1 LVVHLQRLGGVPRA
15 LVWDGE
21 GAVGEYTGGRNKLTA
36 ECQAFRGTLGAKV
49 VILRL
54 RDPEAKGIIERAHD
68 YLETFVALP
77 ATASAHRSH
86 GSGGKEP

>member
-1 LVVHLQRLGGVPRA
+1 M

-21 GAVGEYTGGRNKLTA
+21 GAVGQYGGGRNKLTA

-49 VILRL
+49 IILRP

-68 YLETFVALP
+68 YLETSFLP
-77 ATASAHRSH
+77 GRSFT
-86 GSGGKEP
+86 GPADFNTQLRRLAGAW